1 MTLLQAAIL
10 GIVEGFTEYLPI
22 SSTAHLVLAS
32 HILRLP
38 QTEFVK
44 SFEIIIQSGAIL
56 AVIVLYSRK
65 F

>member
-1 MTLLQAAIL
+1 MKLLQAAIL

-38 QTEFVK
+38 QTE
-44 SFEIIIQSGAIL
+44 
-56 AVIVLYSRK
+56 
-65 F
+65 